1 MLSFLRRYEFQI
13 VAIFIVSLF
22 TYLAIAWFYH
32 AQHGYYGTMQNP
44 RFADPWLARGETILS
59 GKMLYRDVF
68 TTTPPLTNYLLLPP
82 VIVSNWFSN
91 LNPWATMSF
100 MVYFSLFNLLSA
112 LLLLYIPDNRRDGFY
127 AAVVFLLNPLTFG
140 NTVLR
145 RQDESVIVFF
155 IALSLFFYLKK
166 RHWSAAVSVGMGM
179 MVKLTGAIMWLVVMI
194 ESIKF
199 PDDKISWKKRPLILW
214 RYFLIPPLV
223 SAIMLSPF
231 LAIAGRDAMFW
242 DTSKGGTEHPFQYKG
257 VSVTALWNHF
267 HELPQ
272 QIPLQWSSY
281 LFIIGVGLTILL
293 IMWKRYGITRD
304 FSILVAMVLFFSP
317 KLHTGYFSLLIVPL
331 ALLVKPYKLLPLY
344 FLLGIAAMVADFYKW
359 PIENYPAAFGLMVVT
374 MLLLL
379 AIVTRLTQPPQSL
392 SAE

>member
-1 MLSFLRRYEFQI
+1 MISFLRRYEFQI
-13 VAIFIVSLF
+13 VIIFIVSLF
-22 TYLAIAWFYH
+22 AYLTVAWFYH
-32 AQHGYYGTMQNP
+32 AQHGYYGTMEIP
-44 RFADPWLARGETILS
+44 RFADPWLVRGETILS

-82 VIVSNWFSN
+82 VIVSGLFSN

-100 MVYFSLFNLLSA
+100 MVYFSLFNLFSA
-112 LLLLYIPDNRRDGFY
+112 LLLLYMPDNRRDGFY

-140 NTVLR
+140 NTILR

-199 PDDKISWKKRPLILW
+199 PDDKISLKKRPLILW
-214 RYFLIPPLV
+214 RYFIIPPLV
-223 SAIMLSPF
+223 SAIMLAPF
-231 LAIAGRDAMFW
+231 LATAGRDAMFW
-242 DTSKGGTEHPFQYKG
+242 DTSKGGTEHPFQYRG

-281 LFIIGVGLTILL
+281 VFVIGVGLTVLL
-293 IMWKRYGITRD
+293 IAWKRYGITID
-304 FSILVAMVLFFSP
+304 FAILVAMILLLSP
-317 KLHTGYFSLLIVPL
+317 KLHTGYFSLLIMPL

-344 FLLGIAAMVADFYKW
+344 FLLGIVAMIADFYKW
-359 PIENYPAAFGLMVVT
+359 PIENYPVAFGLMVMT
-374 MLLLL
+374 MVLLLV
-379 AIVTRLTQPPQSL
+379 IVIRLTRPPQSL
-392 SAE
+392 LTE